1 MAIRMRELALLQAEV
16 LNAASWTLMSWQ
28 ISKRGW
34 LLLSESALSAAGTY
48 AQLTHTPQQTSPT
61 RNGHS
66 PPFLAYP
73 ALGHIS
79 FICIE
84 SLAPTSTARDTFV
97 DALHRSGFPGKET
110 RYTCARVKESD
121 RIRSSDKPI
130 TSPYT
135 SFHRAAFAGSDSHQ
149 APYSLPRQTT
159 PSCAHE

>member
-1 MAIRMRELALLQAEV
+1 MAIMVRELALLKGEV
-16 LNAASWTLMSWQ
+16 PNAASWPLVSWQ
-28 ISKRGW
+28 YQNGAGRRASARW
-34 LLLSESALSAAGTY
+34 PVRSERASSPNTS
-48 AQLTHTPQQTSPT
+48 QQPRPPT
-61 RNGHS
+61 ADIS

-121 RIRSSDKPI
+121 RIRHSDDRV
-130 TSPYT
+130 TSPYIL
-135 SFHRAAFAGSDSHQ
+135 FHRTTIARPTCHQ
-149 APYSLPRQTT
+149 VLYSLVRLSTFR
-159 PSCAHE
+159 CANE